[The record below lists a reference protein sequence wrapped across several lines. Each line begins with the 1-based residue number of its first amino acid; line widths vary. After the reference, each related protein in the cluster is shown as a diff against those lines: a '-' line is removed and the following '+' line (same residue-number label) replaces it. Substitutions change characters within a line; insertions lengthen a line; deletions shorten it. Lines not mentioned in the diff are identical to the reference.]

1 MNAFHRSALTTFAAL
16 LLGSAG
22 AAWGADRALIM
33 TVGVPR
39 DEANARLILDALG
52 FESSA
57 VRALHDEAVT
67 LDAARTE
74 LARLV
79 DATRPEDRVFV
90 YFSGDGTRQSDC
102 QSAVVTSDLK
112 PLPLAELSAVAGALR
127 KKASRAIVLVDA
139 GFSADAGA
147 AGALAAKFHAV
158 AGPTDACTGATTQEA
173 GDSALTAGT
182 DDPPR
187 SALFI
192 VAARVGETAFDD
204 PLHGG
209 VATRAVLEC
218 VSASPTGAELSA
230 CMQPRIDAMLKSGG
244 VHGAQHPL
252 IAGDLVP
259 PSVAPRTTAGAP
271 AAAAPAT
278 AAAASAVAPL
288 VTPIVKPVVPAI
300 PAQPVPWGKRVA
312 LVIGNSGFLHY
323 PKLKNP
329 AHDAEDMAERLRE
342 LGFTVIERADL
353 TSRQIG
359 STLREFKVKLQ
370 GADVALV
377 YLAGHGMQIK
387 GENYF
392 PGVDADISGEE
403 DIPNQSLALR
413 QLLDIVGDAKTQLN
427 LVFLDAC
434 RDNPFAVGT
443 RSGSRG
449 LARIEAPS
457 GTLISYATRPGS
469 VARDGDGRNGL
480 YTAQL
485 LAQMAAAPDLPIET
499 VLKRMVSGVKQS
511 SDGQQEPWW
520 EGSIEGNFCFAV
532 CRDSDSEG
540 YRPPPAMAAGVAPGK
555 PPRTAKIVA
564 AAPAH
569 EAVAHE
575 ASARK
580 ATAHEAPAH
589 EALAHDVEL
598 SHSQVI
604 ASAAEPSQAVAVSID
619 NLQPLYFTR
628 AFSRSENGRLFRLVG
643 TQVFQQH
650 TRTTPGNGGL
660 FSAAEAPDGTL
671 YFCDAT
677 EARIFKIDADREVVV
692 YQHDRPVKHLEFGPN
707 GHLYFSSV
715 MGSQDGGTIFELA
728 GSKAVAYYSLPADSM
743 PATWSG
749 TFAFDAHGM
758 LWLSS
763 GAMRPASLYR
773 VRFQQLEKVFTTGD
787 SGIMGFTFLQD
798 GSIAYADNVRSV
810 MHLTLPDLRATRIFE
825 SPYEGWL
832 TDVKPIRMVKQ

>member
-1 MNAFHRSALTTFAAL
+1 MEVFDKTVSRMNALHRSALATLAAL
-16 LLGSAG
+16 LLGHAG
-22 AAWGADRALIM
+22 AARGADRALIM

-52 FESSA
+52 FDSSA
-57 VRALHDEAVT
+57 VRALNDEAVT
-67 LDAARTE
+67 LDAARAE
-74 LARLV
+74 VSRLI
-79 DATRPEDRVFV
+79 DDIRPKDRVFV
-90 YFSGDGTRQSDC
+90 YFSGDGARLADC
-102 QSAVVTSDLK
+102 QPALVTYDLK
-112 PLPLAELSAVAGALR
+112 PLPLSELSAAAVALR
-127 KKASRAIVLVDA
+127 RKASRAIVLVDA
-139 GFSADAGA
+139 GFSGDAGA
-147 AGALAAKFHAV
+147 TAALAAKFQRLP
-158 AGPTDACTGATTQEA
+158 GPTEACTGAMPQA
-173 GDSALTAGT
+173 IGDSALTAGT
-182 DDPPR
+182 DEPPR
-187 SALFI
+187 SGLFI
-192 VAARVGETAFDD
+192 VAAGMGEAAFDD

-209 VATRAVLEC
+209 VATRAVLQC
-218 VSASPTGAELSA
+218 ISAAHSGAELSA

-244 VHGAQHPL
+244 VQDAQHPL

-259 PSVAPRTTAGAP
+259 PGVAPMSTT
-271 AAAAPAT
+271 
-278 AAAASAVAPL
+278 
-288 VTPIVKPVVPAI
+288 VTPVVPPAVSAI
-300 PAQPVPWGKRVA
+300 PAQSAPWGRRVA

-342 LGFTVIERADL
+342 LGFTVIERTDL

-359 STLREFKVKLQ
+359 STLRDFKVKLQ

-413 QLLDIVGDAKTQLN
+413 QLLDIVSDAKTQLN

-485 LAQMAAAPDLPIET
+485 LAQMAEAADLPIET
-499 VLKRMVSGVKQS
+499 VLKRMVSGVKQG

-520 EGSIEGNFCFAV
+520 EGSIEGNFCFAA

-540 YRPPPAMAAGVAPGK
+540 YRPPPVMAGSVAPVK
-555 PPRTAKIVA
+555 PARIGKIVA

-569 EAVAHE
+569 EAH
-575 ASARK
+575 
-580 ATAHEAPAH
+580 AH
-589 EALAHDVEL
+589 EALAHDAEP
-598 SHSQVI
+598 SHPPVL
-604 ASAAEPSQAVAVSID
+604 AGAAEPSQAVAVSID

-628 AFSRSENGRLFRLVG
+628 ALSRSENGRLFRLVG

-715 MGSQDGGTIFELA
+715 MGSRDGGTIFELA

-763 GAMRPASLYR
+763 GAMLPASLYR

-787 SGIMGFTFLQD
+787 SGIMGFAFLRD

>member
-1 MNAFHRSALTTFAAL
+1 MNALHRSFLAALAAL

-22 AAWGADRALIM
+22 VAEGADRALIM

-52 FESSA
+52 FDSSA
-57 VRALHDEAVT
+57 VRALKDEAVT
-67 LDAARTE
+67 LDAARAE
-74 LARLV
+74 VARLV
-79 DATRPEDRVFV
+79 NDTRPEDRVFF
-90 YFSGDGTRQSDC
+90 YFSGDGAGLPDC
-102 QSAVVTSDLK
+102 QPAVVTHDLK
-112 PLPLAELSAVAGALR
+112 LLPLSEFSAAASMLR
-127 KKASRAIVLVDA
+127 AKASRAVVLVDA
-139 GFSADAGA
+139 GFSGDAAAGA
-147 AGALAAKFHAV
+147 ALAAKYHPVSGASCTADPRQS
-158 AGPTDACTGATTQEA
+158 AGE
-173 GDSALTAGT
+173 SAIAMSTE
-182 DDPPR
+182 DPAR

-192 VAARVGETAFDD
+192 VAARPGAPAFDD
-204 PLHGG
+204 PFHGG

-218 VSASPTGAELSA
+218 ISGSKSSAELST
-230 CMQPRIDAMLKSGG
+230 CMQPRIDAMLQSGG
-244 VHGAQHPL
+244 VHAAQQPL

-259 PSVAPRTTAGAP
+259 RSDAP
-271 AAAAPAT
+271 AAVT
-278 AAAASAVAPL
+278 AAATALPTPSA
-288 VTPIVKPVVPAI
+288 
-300 PAQPVPWGKRVA
+300 PWGKRVA
-312 LVIGNSGFLHY
+312 LVIGNAGFLHY

-329 AHDAEDMAERLRE
+329 AHDAEDMAQRLRE
-342 LGFTVIERADL
+342 LGFSVIERADL
-353 TSRQIG
+353 TSRQFG
-359 STLREFKVKLQ
+359 STLREFRVKLQ

-377 YLAGHGMQIK
+377 YLAGHGLQIK

-413 QLLDIVGDAKTQLN
+413 QVLDILSDAKTQLN

-434 RDNPFAVGT
+434 RDNPFAAGT
-443 RSGSRG
+443 RSGTRG

-485 LAQMAAAPDLPIET
+485 LAQMTEAADLPIET
-499 VLKRMVSGVKQS
+499 LLKRMVSGVKQG

-540 YRPPPAMAAGVAPGK
+540 YRPSPPVMASVVPGK
-555 PPRTAKIVA
+555 PVRTAKIATAVA
-564 AAPAH
+564 AHQTPAN
-569 EAVAHE
+569 ETR
-575 ASARK
+575 ARE
-580 ATAHEAPAH
+580 TA
-589 EALAHDVEL
+589 
-598 SHSQVI
+598 
-604 ASAAEPSQAVAVSID
+604 AAEASQAVEVSIN
-619 NLQPLYFTR
+619 NLEPLYFTR
-628 AFSRSENGRLFRLVG
+628 AFSRNENGRLFRLVG
-643 TQVFQQH
+643 TRVFQQH

-677 EARIFKIDADREVVV
+677 EARIFKIDADREVVA

-715 MGSQDGGTIFELA
+715 MGSQDGGTIFELV
-728 GSKAVAYYSLPADSM
+728 GSKAVAYYTLPPDVL

-763 GAMRPASLYR
+763 GAIRPASLYR
-773 VRFQQLEKVFTTGD
+773 VRFHQLEKVFTTSD

-798 GSIAYADNVRSV
+798 GSIAYADNERSV
-810 MHLTLPDLRATRIFE
+810 MHLTMPDTRVTRIFE

-832 TDVKPIRMVKQ
+832 TDVKPIRMVKR

>member
-1 MNAFHRSALTTFAAL
+1 MNALHRSALATFAAL
-16 LLGSAG
+16 LLGTAG
-22 AAWGADRALIM
+22 VAKAADRALIL
-33 TVGVPR
+33 TIGVPR
-39 DEANARLILDALG
+39 DETNARLILDALG
-52 FESSA
+52 FDSSA
-57 VRALHDEAVT
+57 VRALSDEAVT
-67 LDAARTE
+67 LDAARAE
-74 LARLV
+74 LARMV
-79 DATRPEDRVFV
+79 DDLRPEDRVFV
-90 YFSGDGTRQSDC
+90 YFSGNGTSLPDC
-102 QSAVVTSDLK
+102 QPALVTGDLK
-112 PLPLAELSAVAGALR
+112 LLPLSEFSTAASALR

-139 GFSADAGA
+139 GFSADAA
-147 AGALAAKFHAV
+147 AVSALASKSHPF
-158 AGPTDACTGATTQEA
+158 AGPAEACAAATAHAA
-173 GDSALTAGT
+173 GDSAIAEST
-182 DDPPR
+182 DDPAH
-187 SALFI
+187 SSWYI
-192 VAARVGETAFDD
+192 VAARMGEAAYDD
-204 PLHGG
+204 PLRGG

-218 VSASPTGAELSA
+218 ISGSHTSAALST
-230 CMQPRIDAMLKSGG
+230 CMQPRIDAMLASGG
-244 VHGAQHPL
+244 VHGAERPL
-252 IAGDLVP
+252 IVGDPAP
-259 PSVAPRTTAGAP
+259 PATAAAP
-271 AAAAPAT
+271 AAAAKVGALRSTAVT
-278 AAAASAVAPL
+278 AAVTSEVLPVAP
-288 VTPIVKPVVPAI
+288 TI
-300 PAQPVPWGKRVA
+300 PAQSVPWGRRVA

-342 LGFTVIERADL
+342 LGFTVIERTDL

-413 QLLDIVGDAKTQLN
+413 QLLDIVSDAKTQLN

-443 RSGSRG
+443 RSSTRG

-485 LAQMAAAPDLPIET
+485 LTQMAEAPDLPIET
-499 VLKRMVSGVKQS
+499 VLKRMVTGVKQG

-532 CRDSDSEG
+532 CRDSDPEG
-540 YRPPPAMAAGVAPGK
+540 YRPPPVMASNVAAVK
-555 PPRTAKIVA
+555 PVRTAKTVA
-564 AAPAH
+564 AAAAHPAPAH
-569 EAVAHE
+569 E
-575 ASARK
+575 
-580 ATAHEAPAH
+580 TPAH
-589 EALAHDVEL
+589 E
-598 SHSQVI
+598 
-604 ASAAEPSQAVAVSID
+604 SAAEASQTVAVSIH
-619 NLQPLYFTR
+619 NLEPLYFTR

-643 TQVFQQH
+643 TRVFEQH

-677 EARIFKIDADREVVV
+677 ESRIFKIDADREVVA

-715 MGSQDGGTIFELA
+715 MGSQDAGTIFELV
-728 GSKAVAYYSLPADSM
+728 GSKAQTYYSLPPDSM

-763 GAMRPASLYR
+763 GATRPASLYR
-773 VRFQQLEKVFTTGD
+773 VRFQQLEKVYTTAD

-798 GSIAYADNVRSV
+798 GSIAYADNMHSV
-810 MHLTLPDLRATRIFE
+810 MHLTLPDLKATRIFE

-832 TDVKPIRMVKQ
+832 TDVKPIHMVKK